1 MTSEKTRQPVPKLA
15 SPRITVVATDH
26 DVAVMAANRVAHVL
40 SVDPAAVISLPTG
53 STPLGMY
60 REILRRLDEGSMD
73 ISKMNLF
80 LLDEYLG
87 QTREDEASLTNW
99 LVKEFLGP
107 GNIDENVHY
116 VPADA
121 ADPDAAALQYE
132 AELAALGGLR
142 LAVLGLGPNGHIAF
156 NEPGSE
162 ADSRTRVLALTPE
175 SLDQSSAYW
184 NGREEIPAMA
194 MTVGVATLL
203 EADQIVLIVTGD
215 NKAEILRRALEEPMS
230 ADVPASWLRL
240 AGSRLEVIVDKAA
253 SSLLT
258 GH

>member
-1 MTSEKTRQPVPKLA
+1 MTSEKTHQSVPTVA
-15 SPRITVVATDH
+15 FPRVTVVATDH
-26 DVAVMAANRVAHVL
+26 DVAVMAANRVARVL

-53 STPLGMY
+53 STPLGMF
-60 REILRRLDEGSMD
+60 REILRRVGKGSMD

-107 GNIDENVHY
+107 GNIGEHVHY
-116 VPADA
+116 VPADS
-121 ADPDAAALQYE
+121 ADPDAAALEYE

-156 NEPGSE
+156 NEPGSA

-184 NGREEIPAMA
+184 NGREAIPAMA
-194 MTVGVATLL
+194 MTVGVGTLL

-230 ADVPASWLRL
+230 SDVPASWLRL
-240 AGSRLEVIVDKAA
+240 AGSRLEVIADKAA
-253 SSLLT
+253 ASLLD
-258 GH
+258 GQ